1 MLFVCY
7 IVDQYRLKFA
17 IGVGHIICWLYFQQL
32 LFMYVI
38 HGIEVAE
45 EKNHHLHIWYAF
57 ICLAFLY
64 ETIQQLTAEH
74 AVFL

>member
-1 MLFVCY
+1 
-7 IVDQYRLKFA
+7 
-17 IGVGHIICWLYFQQL
+17 
-32 LFMYVI
+32 MYVI
-38 HGIEVAE
+38 HVTEVAE